1 MFHAKTQRRKGF
13 KLQAASCKLRKAAS
27 YELRVAR
34 STFRRLP
41 SKLCVSFASPRE
53 TFFRALFALF
63 LFLFLSGAAVAQD
76 STFRQVRS
84 IKGDIVDAAVD
95 HLDNIY
101 LISSTGQIKKLNAAG
116 DSLAVYNQQKNFG
129 QPHAIDVSNPL
140 KILLF
145 YKDFSTVIV
154 LDRFLSV
161 RATLD
166 LKRFNILQPGAVGL
180 SYDNNIWV
188 FDEYDNKLK
197 KIDEQG
203 ASLQEN
209 TDLRNVFAE
218 GLAPQRIINRNGLVY
233 LADTAQ
239 GIFVFDNYG
248 AFKKKL
254 PLSRWQSFEVFR
266 DDVVTIGSGSI
277 YFYNPSNFIQRQ
289 YRLPSFQPYFHS
301 VIGNGRLMILSK
313 EGMAIYEMRR

>member
-1 MFHAKTQRRKGF
+1 MFYVKADRMKSCR
-13 KLQAASCKLRKAAS
+13 LQAASCKPWKAS
-27 YELRVAR
+27 GDVFPVAG
-34 STFRRLP
+34 
-41 SKLCVSFASPRE
+41 
-53 TFFRALFALF
+53 RALSILSRSFPALF
-63 LFLFLSGAAVAQD
+63 LFLFLFLFPGFASAQD
-76 STFRQVRS
+76 STFRPVRS
-84 IKGDIVDAAVD
+84 IKGDIVNVAVD

-101 LISSTGQIKKLNAAG
+101 LISSTGQIKKLNGAG
-116 DSLAVYNQQKNFG
+116 DSLAVYNQQKNYG

-145 YKDFSTVIV
+145 YKDFSTVVV
-154 LDRFLSV
+154 LDRFLAV

-203 ASLQEN
+203 TRLQEN

-218 GLAPQRIINRNGLVY
+218 GLAPQRIINRNGFVY
-233 LADTAQ
+233 LADTTQ

-254 PLSRWQSFEVFR
+254 PLSRWQSFEVLR
-266 DDVVTIGSGSI
+266 DDVVTIGSGSL

-289 YRLPSFQPYFHS
+289 YKLPSFRPYFHS
-301 VIGNGRLMILSK
+301 IIGNGRLMALSK
-313 EGMAIYEMRR
+313 EGMDVYEIRNVSGL

>member
-1 MFHAKTQRRKGF
+1 MFHAKTQRHAETQRREGF
-13 KLQAASCKLRKAAS
+13 ELQAAS
-27 YELRVAR
+27 YELRVAG
-34 STFRRLP
+34 SVFRRLP
-41 SKLCVSFASPRE
+41 STLCLSFAPLRV
-53 TFFRALFALF
+53 FAALRALLALF
-63 LFLFLSGAAVAQD
+63 LFLFLSCAAAAQD
-76 STFRQVRS
+76 STFRQVRT
-84 IKGDIVDAAVD
+84 IKGDVVDAAVD

-101 LISSTGQIKKLNAAG
+101 LISSTGQIKKVNAAG
-116 DSLAVYNQQKNFG
+116 DSLAVYNQQKNYG

-145 YKDFSTVIV
+145 YKDFSTVVV

-203 ASLQEN
+203 VSLQEN

-218 GLAPQRIINRNGLVY
+218 GLAPQKIINRNGLVY

-254 PLSRWQSFEVFR
+254 PLNRWQSFEVFR

-313 EGMAIYEMRR
+313 EGMDVYEIR

>member
-1 MFHAKTQRRKGF
+1 MREGC
-13 KLQAASCKLRKAAS
+13 KLQASS
-27 YELRVAR
+27 FELRAAR
-34 STFRRLP
+34 RFFHRL
-41 SKLCVSFASPRE
+41 LSFAAL
-53 TFFRALFALF
+53 RASAPLRAIFTLSLF
-63 LFLFLSGAAVAQD
+63 LLFSFAVAAQD
-76 STFRQVRS
+76 STFRQVRN
-84 IKGDIVDAAVD
+84 IKGDIVNAAVD

-129 QPHAIDVSNPL
+129 QPHGIDVSNPL

-145 YKDFSTVIV
+145 YKDFSTVVV
-154 LDRFLSV
+154 LDRFLAV

-166 LKRFNILQPGAVGL
+166 LKRFNILQPGAAGL
-180 SYDNNIWV
+180 SYDNNIWI

-203 ASLQEN
+203 TLLQEN

-218 GLAPQRIINRNGLVY
+218 GIAPQRIVNRNGLVY

-254 PLSRWQSFEVFR
+254 PLNRWQSFEILK
-266 DDVVTIGSGSI
+266 DDVVTISGGDI
-277 YFYNPSNFIQRQ
+277 FFYNPSNFMQRQ
-289 YRLPSFQPYFHS
+289 YHLPAFQPYFHS
-301 VIGNGRLMILSK
+301 IIGNGRLILLSK
-313 EGMAIYEMRR
+313 EGMQVYEKVNGQW